1 MAMFLFL
8 FVSIGALVV
17 CGAVAMVETLIN
29 RKKSGWDC
37 NQI

>member
-29 RKKSGWDC
+29 CKKSGWY
-37 NQI
+37 QGSI

>member
-17 CGAVAMVETLIN
+17 CGAVAMAETLIN
-29 RKKSGWDC
+29 RKKSGWYQG
-37 NQI
+37 NI

>member
-17 CGAVAMVETLIN
+17 CGAVAMAETLIN
-29 RKKSGWDC
+29 RNKSGWHQG
-37 NQI
+37 NI

>member
-1 MAMFLFL
+1 MTMFLFL
-8 FVSIGALVV
+8 FVTIGALVV